1 LSRTADV
8 RHDAAVTDDARR
20 GLPSIDRL
28 LGTADGA
35 ALLRLHRRDMVVD
48 VLRAV
53 LAEARAAGG
62 GGAMPAA
69 ERVMGEAARRLGDAA
84 APRLLP
90 VLNMT
95 GVCLH
100 TNLGRATLPDA
111 ALVALLTAAIGP
123 TNLELDLDTGRRGD
137 RNALVADDLRALTGA
152 EDALVVN
159 NNAAGVLLALN
170 SLAAGRDVIVSRGE
184 LVEIGG
190 SFRIPDVMAKSGAR
204 LREVGTTNRTHADD
218 YRRAAGP
225 ATAALLRVHTSNYR
239 VVGFTAAP
247 TLAELVDVARAAGVP
262 LIEDL
267 GSGALVDLAPYGI
280 PDEPVVRAHVA
291 AGVDLC
297 SPAATSCS
305 GPAGGHRRAAARARR
320 PLCGRIRSSAPLRPE
335 QARRS
340 PRSAHAALLRSAP
353 DLRGALPVLGWLAR
367 PLADARARR
376 RAPRPRLCGA
386 GSGRTTSSR
395 SCVSARWAVA
405 RRRRVELPSRAL
417 AVSHPRSAPSRSRR
431 ASGARRRRSCGRVHD
446 GALLLDLR
454 GIATATSS
462 PSTGRRLRPAVPSV
476 IGTPATSTTGRRRSC
491 RALTGQDTDRSQGGE
506 GARHLHRPR
515 VRASRPPGARA
526 RRRRRRSRP
535 RALHPQHARGRPR
548 RRRRSA
554 LVAAGRRW
562 SCRRPRSIWTSSTC
576 SA

>member
-1 LSRTADV
+1 M
-8 RHDAAVTDDARR
+8 TDDARR

-84 APRLLP
+84 SPRLLP

-291 AGVDLC
+291 AGVDLVLA
-297 SPAATSCS
+297 SGDKLLGGPQAGIVAGRRDLVAALRSNPLFRALRPSKLVLAALAAT
-305 GPAGGHRRAAARARR
+305 
-320 PLCGRIRSSAPLRPE
+320 LR
-335 QARRS
+335 
-340 PRSAHAALLRSAP
+340 LYRSAP
-353 DLRGALPVLGWLAR
+353 DLPAALPVLGWLAR
-367 PLADARARR
+367 PLADLERVGRAAAALLRDR
-376 RAPRPRLCGA
+376 LGPDHVVDVVPSSCEVGGGAAPA
-386 GSGRTTSSR
+386 
-395 SCVSARWAVA
+395 
-405 RRRRVELPSRAL
+405 VELPSRAL
-417 AVSHPRSAPSRSRR
+417 AVSHPSLGAEQIAARLRR
-431 ASGARRRRSCGRVHD
+431 ARPAVVGRVHE
-446 GALLLDLR
+446 GRLLLDLR
-454 GIATATSS
+454 GLRDATE
-462 PSTGRRLRPAVPSV
+462 LAVD
-476 IGTPATSTTGRRRSC
+476 
-491 RALTGQDTDRSQGGE
+491 LDGG
-506 GARHLHRPR
+506 
-515 VRASRPPGARA
+515 
-526 RRRRRRSRP
+526 
-535 RALHPQHARGRPR
+535 
-548 RRRRSA
+548 
-554 LVAAGRRW
+554 
-562 SCRRPRSIWTSSTC
+562 
-576 SA
+576 